1 MPHVSTT
8 AGILP
13 TKTMMK
19 ISRYIPLIFLF
30 CFQETAAQPL
40 AKLKEEGLNFY
51 ERGKFGEAFELLSR
65 FEEQKTGDVLVET
78 ALGITAF
85 QLNKLNLAKQ
95 YLQAALAASGKK
107 VEPAVLLG
115 LGRIAHA
122 EMNFKEAIKTYKK
135 FLAATEDKNPERR
148 RVIGDI
154 QRCASGMKIVL
165 QSDIALV
172 ENLGEAV
179 NSRFDEF
186 APLQSPTFDDRVYFS
201 ATRDDAA
208 GGLRNANCLPD
219 KKNGYYFTDIY
230 YTEIDGTDWKT
241 PKRIESEL
249 INTPHHELL
258 LDIVNG
264 GKTLIFYRSVNGF
277 SGDIIVDT
285 FRTNEETR
293 TVLNP
298 KLVSPM
304 KPENGDNSLYFF
316 NDTILVFAARLPEGF
331 GGLDL
336 YFSVRQNN
344 VWSEPKNLGK
354 GVNSPYDETA
364 PYLAKD
370 GRTLY
375 FSSNS
380 TASMGGYDIFKASFD
395 DDSLRFRPCENLG
408 KPINSPGDDMYFRLS
423 PDGLG
428 GYFCSN
434 RKDGFGGR
442 DIYSALF
449 KGQQRVQNP
458 SNPISFHLVEKFK
471 AERDSAKAKE
481 VKIVELTLAPIFYDA
496 DDDLLRGANL
506 TQVRTLLNTTKQF
519 PSLKV
524 VLMANSA
531 EGEKSNLDLY
541 FTMKRVESIYK
552 YLINNG
558 LTADQIV
565 VKSVGSEYPIAQTSI
580 NGQVN
585 VAGEKLNKRID
596 IGLVDLATPPA
607 TIKLKYNTPVVSEFM
622 TNSAGD
628 KLKKHASGLTYKV
641 NILSTKRI
649 YDNEILTKFGDAM
662 IEVNPTDGSYLYTV
676 GLHTDYAASEKM
688 RAELLKA
695 NMREAIVVPYLNG
708 VRLTDENA
716 KRWTNKFPDLLN
728 YLAAKRKP

>member
-1 MPHVSTT
+1 
-8 AGILP
+8 
-13 TKTMMK
+13 MMK
-19 ISRYIPLIFLF
+19 ISRYILLIFLF
-30 CFQETAAQPL
+30 CLQKTAAQPL

-51 ERGKFGEAFELLSR
+51 ERGKFGEAFDLLSR
-65 FEEQKTGDVLVET
+65 YEEQKTGDVAVEI

-95 YLQAALAASGKK
+95 YLQAATAASGKK
-107 VEPAVLLG
+107 VEPVIILG

-135 FLAATEDKNPERR
+135 FLAYTDAKNPERR

-154 QRCASGMKIVL
+154 QRCAAGMKIVL
-165 QSDIALV
+165 QPELALV

-179 NSRFDEF
+179 NTRFDEF

-208 GGLRNANCLPD
+208 GGLRNPECKPD
-219 KKNGYYFTDIY
+219 PKNGYYFTDIY
-230 YTEIDGTDWKT
+230 FTEIDGTDWKT
-241 PKRIESEL
+241 PARIDNEL

-258 LDIVNG
+258 LDIVNQ
-264 GKTLIFYRSVNGF
+264 GKTLIFYRSINGF

-285 FRTNEETR
+285 FKTNEEMR

-304 KPENGDNSLYFF
+304 KPESGDNSLYFF
-316 NDTILVFAARLPEGF
+316 NDTILVFAARRPEGF

-336 YFSVRQNN
+336 YYSIQENG
-344 VWSEPKNLGK
+344 VWGEPKNLGK
-354 GVNSPYDETA
+354 NVNSTYDETA

-380 TASMGGYDIFKASFD
+380 TASMGGYDLFKSSFD
-395 DDSLRFRPCENLG
+395 EDSLRFRVAENLG

-428 GYFCSN
+428 AYFCSN
-434 RKDGFGGR
+434 RKESFGGR
-442 DIYSALF
+442 DIFSALF

-471 AERDSAKAKE
+471 AERDSARAKE
-481 VKIVELTLAPIFYDA
+481 EKMAELVLSPIFYDA

-506 TQVRTLLNTTKQF
+506 MQVRTLLNTAKQY

-524 VLMANSA
+524 VLTANSA

-541 FTMKRVESIYK
+541 FTMKRVELIYK

-558 LTADQIV
+558 LQADQIV

-580 NGQVN
+580 NGQIN
-585 VAGEKLNKRID
+585 SAGEKLNKRID
-596 IGLVDLATPPA
+596 IGFVDLSTQPSP
-607 TIKLKYNTPVVSEFM
+607 IKIKYNAPVVSEFM
-622 TNSAGD
+622 VNAAGD
-628 KLKKHASGLTYKV
+628 RVKKHTVGLSYKV
-641 NILSTKRI
+641 YILSTKRI

-662 IEVNPTDGSYLYTV
+662 IEVNPVDGSYLYAV
-676 GLHTDYAASEKM
+676 GLHNDYLSAEKM

-695 NMREAIVVPYLNG
+695 NMRESIVIPYLNG
-708 VRLTDENA
+708 VRLTDENV
-716 KRWTNKFPDLLN
+716 KRWTTKYPDLFN
-728 YLAAKRKP
+728 YLSAKKRP

>member
-607 TIKLKYNTPVVSEFM
+607 AIKLKYNTPVVSEFM

-676 GLHTDYAASEKM
+676 GLQTDYAASEKM
-688 RAELLKA
+688 RADLLKA

>member
-1 MPHVSTT
+1 MPFVSTT
-8 AGILP
+8 TGILP

-65 FEEQKTGDVLVET
+65 FEEQKTGDVIVET

-95 YLQAALAASGKK
+95 YLQAAMAASGKK
-107 VEPAVLLG
+107 VEPAILLG

-230 YTEIDGTDWKT
+230 YTEIEGTDWKT

-316 NDTILVFAARLPEGF
+316 NDTILVFAARLPEGV

-336 YFSVRQNN
+336 YFSVKQNDG
-344 VWSEPKNLGK
+344 WSAPKNLGK

-380 TASMGGYDIFKASFD
+380 TVSMGGYDIFKATFD
-395 DDSLRFRPCENLG
+395 EDSLRFRPAENLG

-434 RKDGFGGR
+434 RKESFGGR

-458 SNPISFHLVEKFK
+458 SNPISFHMVERFK

-481 VKIVELTLAPIFYDA
+481 IKVVELTLAPIFYDA

-524 VLMANSA
+524 ILMANCA

-541 FTMKRVESIYK
+541 FTMKRVEAIYK
-552 YLINNG
+552 YLITNG
-558 LTADQIV
+558 LTPDQIV

-580 NGQVN
+580 NGQIN

-607 TIKLKYNTPVVSEFM
+607 SLKIKYNTPVVSEFM

-662 IEVNPTDGSYLYTV
+662 VEINPNDGSYLYTV
-676 GLHTDYAASEKM
+676 GLLTDYASAEKM

-716 KRWTNKFPDLLN
+716 KRWTNKYPDLLN
-728 YLAAKRKP
+728 YLATKRKP

>member
-1 MPHVSTT
+1 
-8 AGILP
+8 
-13 TKTMMK
+13 MMK
-19 ISRYIPLIFLF
+19 ISRYILLIFLF
-30 CFQETAAQPL
+30 CLQKTAAQPL

-51 ERGKFGEAFELLSR
+51 ERGKFGEALDLLTR
-65 FEEQKTGDVLVET
+65 YEEQKTGDVIVET

-95 YLQAALAASGKK
+95 YLQAAAAASGKK
-107 VEPAVLLG
+107 IEPTIILG

-122 EMNFKEAIKTYKK
+122 EMNFREAIKTYKK
-135 FLAATEDKNPERR
+135 FLSYTDSKNPERR

-154 QRCASGMKIVL
+154 QRCATGMKIVL
-165 QSDIALV
+165 QPELALV

-179 NSRFDEF
+179 NTRFDEF
-186 APLQSPTFDDRVYFS
+186 APLQSPTFEDRLYFS

-208 GGLRNANCLPD
+208 GGLRNAYCLPD
-219 KKNGYYFTDIY
+219 PKNGYYFTDIY

-264 GKTLIFYRSVNGF
+264 GKTLIFYRSVNGY

-285 FRTNEETR
+285 FKTMEETR
-293 TVLNP
+293 TVLSP

-304 KPENGDNSLYFF
+304 KPERGDNSLYFF
-316 NDTILVFAARLPEGF
+316 NDTILVFAARLTEGV

-336 YFSVRQNN
+336 YFSVQQNG

-354 GVNSPYDETA
+354 GVNTPYDETA

-380 TASMGGYDIFKASFD
+380 TASMGGYDIFRSTFD
-395 DDSLRFRPCENLG
+395 DDSLRFRPSENLG
-408 KPINSPGDDMYFRLS
+408 RPINSPGDDMYFRLS
-423 PDGLG
+423 SDGLG

-434 RKDGFGGR
+434 RKESFGGR

-449 KGQQRVQNP
+449 KVQQKVQNL

-481 VKIVELTLAPIFYDA
+481 IKVTELTLAPIYYDT
-496 DDDLLRGANL
+496 DDDLLKGANL
-506 TQVRTLLNTTKQF
+506 MQVRTLYNTAKQF
-519 PSLKV
+519 PSLKI
-524 VLMANSA
+524 VLTAHCA
-531 EGEKSNLDLY
+531 EGEKSNFDLY

-552 YLINNG
+552 YLVNNG
-558 LTADQIV
+558 LYPEQIV

-580 NGQVN
+580 NGQIN

-596 IGLVDLATPPA
+596 IGLVDLATPSAP
-607 TIKLKYNTPVVSEFM
+607 IKIKYIAPVVSEFM
-622 TNSAGD
+622 VNAAGD
-628 KLKKHASGLTYKV
+628 RMKKHTTGLSYKIH
-641 NILSTKRI
+641 ILTTKRI
-649 YDNEILTKFGDAM
+649 YDNELLTKFGDAV
-662 IEVNPTDGSYLYTV
+662 IEINPIDGSYLYGV
-676 GLHTDYAASEKM
+676 GLHTDYFSSEKM
-688 RAELLKA
+688 RSDLLKL
-695 NMREAIVVPYLNG
+695 NMREAVVVPYLDG
-708 VRLTDENA
+708 VRLTDDYA
-716 KRWTNKFPDLLN
+716 KRLTTKYPDLLN
-728 YLAAKRKP
+728 YLAAKKRP

>member
-1 MPHVSTT
+1 
-8 AGILP
+8 
-13 TKTMMK
+13 MMK
-19 ISRYIPLIFLF
+19 ISRIILLIFLF
-30 CFQETAAQPL
+30 CIQKTAAQPL

-51 ERGKFGEAFELLSR
+51 ERGKFGEAFDLLSR
-65 FEEQKTGDVLVET
+65 FEEKKTGDLAVET

-95 YLQAALAASGKK
+95 YLQAAAAASGKK
-107 VEPAVLLG
+107 IEPSILLG

-122 EMNFKEAIKTYKK
+122 EMNFREAIKTYKK
-135 FLAATEDKNPERR
+135 FLAYSDEKNPERR

-154 QRCASGMKIVL
+154 QRCAAGMKIVL
-165 QSDIALV
+165 QSDLALV
-172 ENLGEAV
+172 ENLGESV

-186 APLQSPTFDDRVYFS
+186 APLQSPTFEERLYFS

-208 GGLRNANCLPD
+208 GGLRNAACLPD
-219 KKNGYYFTDIY
+219 VKNGYYFTDIY

-264 GKTLIFYRSVNGF
+264 GKTLIFYRSMNGY

-285 FRTNEETR
+285 FKTSEEVRT
-293 TVLNP
+293 LISP

-304 KPENGDNSLYFF
+304 KPQNGDNSLYFF
-316 NDTILVFAARLPEGF
+316 NDSILVFASRLPQGA

-336 YFSVRQNN
+336 YFSVKNREG

-354 GVNSPYDETA
+354 GINTPYDETA

-370 GRTLY
+370 GRTIY

-380 TASMGGYDIFKASFD
+380 TASMGGYDLFKSTFD
-395 DDSLRFRPCENLG
+395 EDSLRFMRAENLG

-423 PDGLG
+423 NDGLTA
-428 GYFCSN
+428 YFCSN
-434 RKDGFGGR
+434 RKESFGGR

-458 SNPISFHLVEKFK
+458 SNPISFHMVERFK
-471 AERDSAKAKE
+471 AERDSAKAREIK
-481 VKIVELTLAPIFYDA
+481 VAELVLNPLFYDT

-506 TQVRTLLNTTKQF
+506 TQVRTLLNTAKQY

-524 VLMANSA
+524 VLTANTTT
-531 EGEKSNLDLY
+531 GEKSNFDLY
-541 FTMKRVESIYK
+541 FAMKRVELISK
-552 YLINNG
+552 YLITNG
-558 LTADQIV
+558 LTAEQIV

-580 NGQVN
+580 NGQAN
-585 VAGEKLNKRID
+585 VGGEKLNKRID
-596 IGLVDLATPPA
+596 IWLVDLAIPA
-607 TIKLKYNTPVVSEFM
+607 APIKLKYNTPVVSEFM
-622 TNSAGD
+622 INAAGD
-628 KLKKHASGLTYKV
+628 RLKKHTVGLSYKI
-641 NILSTKRI
+641 NILTSKRI
-649 YDNEILTKFGDAM
+649 YDNEILTKTGDAM
-662 IEVNPTDGSYLYTV
+662 MESQADGSYLYTV
-676 GLHTDYAASEKM
+676 GLYNDFNSADKM
-688 RAELLKA
+688 RAELIKA
-695 NMREAIVVPYLNG
+695 NIKDAIVVPYLNG

-716 KRWTNKFPDLLN
+716 KRWTNKYFDLLN
-728 YLAAKRKP
+728 YLAGKKRP

>member
-1 MPHVSTT
+1 
-8 AGILP
+8 
-13 TKTMMK
+13 MK

-30 CFQETAAQPL
+30 CLQKTAAQPL

-51 ERGKFGEAFELLSR
+51 ERGKFGEAFDLLSR
-65 FEEQKTGDVLVET
+65 YEEQKTGDVLVET

-95 YLQAALAASGKK
+95 YLQAATASSGKK
-107 VEPAVLLG
+107 VEPAIILG

-154 QRCASGMKIVL
+154 QRCATGLKIIL
-165 QSDIALV
+165 QPELALV

-179 NSRFDEF
+179 NTRFDEF

-208 GGLRNANCLPD
+208 GGLRNSYCLPD
-219 KKNGYYFTDIY
+219 AKNGYYFTDIY

-241 PKRIESEL
+241 PKRLESEL

-264 GKTLIFYRSVNGF
+264 GKTLIFYRSVNGY

-285 FRTNEETR
+285 FRANEETR
-293 TVLNP
+293 TVANP

-316 NDTILVFAARLPEGF
+316 NDSILVFAARLTEGV

-336 YFSVRQNN
+336 YYSIKQNDG
-344 VWSEPKNLGK
+344 WSAPKNLGK
-354 GVNSPYDETA
+354 GVNTSYDETA

-380 TASMGGYDIFKASFD
+380 TASMGGYDIFKSTFD
-395 DDSLRFRPCENLG
+395 EDSLRFTPAENLG

-434 RKDGFGGR
+434 RKESFGGR

-449 KGQQRVQNP
+449 KAQQRVQNV
-458 SNPISFHLVEKFK
+458 SNPLSFHMVEKFR

-481 VKIVELTLAPIFYDA
+481 IKTTELTLAPIFYDS
-496 DDDLLRGANL
+496 DEDLLRGANL
-506 TQVRTLLNTTKQF
+506 MQVRVLLNTAKQF
-519 PSLKV
+519 PTLKV
-524 VLMANSA
+524 VLTANCA
-531 EGEKSNLDLY
+531 EGEKANFDLY
-541 FTMKRVESIYK
+541 FTMKRVEAISK

-558 LTADQIV
+558 LSAEQIV

-585 VAGEKLNKRID
+585 AAGEKLNKRID
-596 IGLVDLATPPA
+596 LALVDLATPPA
-607 TIKLKYNTPVVSEFM
+607 PIKIKYNAPAVSEFM
-622 TNSAGD
+622 VNTAGD
-628 KLKKHASGLTYKV
+628 KLKKHSTGLSYKV
-641 NILSTKRI
+641 HILTTKRI
-649 YDNEILTKFGDAM
+649 YDNEILTKNGDAM
-662 IEVNPTDGSYLYTV
+662 MELNPSDGSYSYAV
-676 GLHTDYAASEKM
+676 GLHSEYASAEKM
-688 RAELLKA
+688 RIELLKL
-695 NMREAIVVPYLNG
+695 NIREAVVVPYLNG

-716 KRWTNKFPDLLN
+716 KRWATSHKDLLN
-728 YLAAKRKP
+728 YLASKRRP

>member
-1 MPHVSTT
+1 MYFVSTPT
-8 AGILP
+8 GILP

-65 FEEQKTGDVLVET
+65 FEEQKSGDVLVET

-85 QLNKLNLAKQ
+85 QLNKLGFAKQ
-95 YLQAALAASGKK
+95 YLQAALTASGKK
-107 VEPAVLLG
+107 VEPTILLG
-115 LGRIAHA
+115 LGRVAHA
-122 EMNFKEAIKTYKK
+122 ELNFKEAIKTYKK
-135 FLAATEDKNPERR
+135 FLSYSDDKNPERR

-154 QRCASGMKIVL
+154 QRCASGIKILL
-165 QSDIALV
+165 QSELALV

-186 APLQSPTFDDRVYFS
+186 APLQSPTFDERIYFS

-208 GGLRNANCLPD
+208 GGLRNAACLPD

-230 YTEIDGTDWKT
+230 FTEIEGTEWKT

-264 GKTLIFYRSVNGF
+264 GKTLIFYRSVNGY

-316 NDTILVFAARLPEGF
+316 NDTILVFAARLPDGF

-336 YFSVRQNN
+336 YYSVKQND
-344 VWSEPKNLGK
+344 VWSGPKNLGK
-354 GVNSPYDETA
+354 GVNTPYDETA

-380 TASMGGYDIFKASFD
+380 TASMGGYDIFKSSYD
-395 DDSLRFRPCENLG
+395 EDSLRFRPSENLG
-408 KPINSPGDDMYFRLS
+408 RPINSPGDDMYFRLS

-434 RKDGFGGR
+434 RKESFGGR
-442 DIYSALF
+442 DIYSVLF
-449 KGQQRVQNP
+449 KAQQRVQNL

-471 AERDSAKAKE
+471 AARDSAKAKE
-481 VKIVELTLAPIFYDA
+481 IKITELALAPIYYDA

-506 TQVRTLLNTTKQF
+506 MQVRTLLNTAKQF
-519 PSLKV
+519 PSLKI
-524 VLMANSA
+524 VLTAHCA

-541 FTMKRVESIYK
+541 FTMKRVEAISK

-558 LTADQIV
+558 LYPEQII
-565 VKSVGSEYPIAQTSI
+565 VKSVGSGYPIAQTII

-585 VAGEKLNKRID
+585 VAGEKLNKRVD
-596 IGLVDLATPPA
+596 IGLIDLELPPA
-607 TIKLKYNTPVVSEFM
+607 PLKIKYTAPVVSEFM
-622 TNSAGD
+622 VNSAGD
-628 KLKKHASGLTYKV
+628 KLKKHVTGLSYKIH
-641 NILSTKRI
+641 ILTTKRI
-649 YDNEILTKFGDAM
+649 YDNDILSKFGDAT
-662 IEVNPTDGSYLYTV
+662 IESNPIDGSYLYSV
-676 GLHTDYAASEKM
+676 GLHTDYQSSEKM
-688 RAELLKA
+688 RAELLKL
-695 NMREAIVVPYLNG
+695 NMREAMVVPYING
-708 VRLTDENA
+708 VRLTDDMA
-716 KRWTNKFPDLLN
+716 KRWTTKYPDLVN
-728 YLAAKRKP
+728 YLASKKRP